1 MLFWQFSIVF
11 ITEITTK
18 NIFNGRFFGFII
30 TKQHRFKQV
39 LQKSTNSCIISAFM
53 QNQDMGVIVKL
64 LPLNIKWQLAV
75 AVFREELQR
84 KTSPDPVNYV
94 QQLKKMRR
102 TLMKAVPLLLC
113 SAEPICFALG
123 LTEGAPCAH
132 WDPEAS
138 HVTPHWGRR
147 SQRGGRFS
155 LGCIISVPAQ
165 FREGYFSSVPLRIT
179 ERAARMSPLFSPIF

>member
-1 MLFWQFSIVF
+1 M
-11 ITEITTK
+11 
-18 NIFNGRFFGFII
+18 
-30 TKQHRFKQV
+30 
-39 LQKSTNSCIISAFM
+39 STNSFIISALV
-53 QNQDMGVIVKL
+53 QNRDMGVIVKL

-84 KTSPDPVNYV
+84 QASPDPVNYV

-113 SAEPICFALG
+113 STEPICFAPG

-155 LGCIISVPAQ
+155 LGCIISVPVQ

-179 ERAARMSPLFSPIF
+179 ERAARMSPLFSLYFKPLKEEEERNIFNER